1 MLGSLLST
9 AIVGAPVPPVPP
21 VLGAFIWVGGGS
33 VGLII
38 LIVIIV
44 LILRR

>member
-1 MLGSLLST
+1 MHELLLSMFT
-9 AIVGAPVPPVPP
+9 TNPPI
-21 VLGAFIWVGGGS
+21 LADYIWVGGGS

>member
-1 MLGSLLST
+1 MLGSLLSMASLNT
-9 AIVGAPVPPVPP
+9 PI
-21 VLGAFIWVGGGS
+21 LGALIWVGGGS

>member
-1 MLGSLLST
+1 MHELLLST
-9 AIVGAPVPPVPP
+9 VTANVPI
-21 VLGAFIWVGGGS
+21 LADYIWVGGGS

-44 LILRR
+44 LVLRR